1 MTLKAAHWERCYFHA
16 HFNVEEDRI
25 QAMKSSDKGYTPD
38 VIWTPV
44 PGRVGT
50 GCSGSLHCPS
60 MAGSFS
66 QGLSGGSQGC
76 MGAGGGGPV
85 REQPEHPSPLLPPC
99 PPMPDLRRLDAA
111 GRRGGR
117 RDSVL
122 SSIPSVWAATT
133 GPCCCLS
140 SGRYNTLPL
149 TAWLINNRNVLLTV
163 LETGSPRS
171 GCPAWSGSDE
181 SPALGLQTAT
191 FLLWPHM
198 AERAGSFLEPVL

>member
-1 MTLKAAHWERCYFHA
+1 MPAGEGVTLKAAHWERCYFHA

-60 MAGSFS
+60 MADSFS

-85 REQPEHPSPLLPPC
+85 REQPEHRPPSSLPARPC
-99 PPMPDLRRLDAA
+99 RTSGDWTRREGEVAQGIL
-111 GRRGGR
+111 
-117 RDSVL
+117 
-122 SSIPSVWAATT
+122 
-133 GPCCCLS
+133 C
-140 SGRYNTLPL
+140 
-149 TAWLINNRNVLLTV
+149 
-163 LETGSPRS
+163 
-171 GCPAWSGSDE
+171 
-181 SPALGLQTAT
+181 
-191 FLLWPHM
+191 
-198 AERAGSFLEPVL
+198 